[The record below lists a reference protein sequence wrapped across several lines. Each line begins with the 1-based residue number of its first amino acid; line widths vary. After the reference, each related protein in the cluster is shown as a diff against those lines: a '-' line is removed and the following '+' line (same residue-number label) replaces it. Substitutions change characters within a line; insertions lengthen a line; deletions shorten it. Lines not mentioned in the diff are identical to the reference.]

1 MARGRRKVGA
11 INPVYQSFTD
21 EILRYSP
28 GVSRSSLLT
37 SKLFAIAGA
46 REVFWARVAYVV
58 DLADAALSGVVGMLR
73 FPHAPYSDY
82 CLGQLVYCCYSPAI
96 VNRLGKSLLLLSSH
110 LPACYIWACVHFT
123 ITFAIHSF
131 PFLGCCSLS

>member
-37 SKLFAIAGA
+37 SKLFAVTGA

-58 DLADAALSGVVGMLR
+58 DLADAALSGAVGMLR

-82 CLGQLVYCCYSPAI
+82 CFGQLVYCSCPPA
-96 VNRLGKSLLLLSSH
+96 VANRHGKPL
-110 LPACYIWACVHFT
+110 F
-123 ITFAIHSF
+123 SF
-131 PFLGCCSLS
+131 